1 MKTTLIIVIILL
13 IGVFNQASVTHKEV
27 FVLHKL
33 EETPIESV
41 ASKRVKNQLFILQNN
56 MKKYDRALK
65 RKMLKDSNV
74 IIIADTN
81 NVKQ

>member
-27 FVLHKL
+27 LMFHKL
-33 EETPIESV
+33 EEIPIESV

-81 NVKQ
+81 NVK